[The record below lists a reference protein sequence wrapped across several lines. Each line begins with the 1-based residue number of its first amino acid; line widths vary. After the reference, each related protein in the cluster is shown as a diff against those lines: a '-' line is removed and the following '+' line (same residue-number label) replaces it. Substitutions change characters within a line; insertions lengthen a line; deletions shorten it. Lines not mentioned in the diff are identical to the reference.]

1 MYVLSRLEGLG
12 EEKRW
17 ASSVM
22 LCHSSVVIYQ
32 AEWYEH
38 TSI

>member
-1 MYVLSRLEGLG
+1 MYVQSRLEGFG
-12 EEKRW
+12 EEKRVG
-17 ASSVM
+17 SVM
-22 LCHSSVVIYQ
+22 LCHFSVVIYQ